1 MHRVKTIIVIA
12 SLCAVLC
19 GQALAQQTAGIIEN
33 AGQWPEQVVGRTTVA
48 SSHFWLEKDRFTYH
62 MTDLSPIAAMHGTD
76 HAPVA
81 GETRLRGH
89 VFQTRFTGASDN
101 ATVTFAGHSG
111 MHHNFYLGNDPA
123 RWRSSVREWQKV
135 HYDELYPGVDMD
147 VYYSDRALKYD
158 LLVEAGADASV
169 IQLNYGGA
177 DSLALRNGRLIVYTS
192 VGEVTEQAPIAWQE
206 INGSRQRVDCR
217 YFLNGQNVQFYFPD
231 GYDPAHPLTI
241 DPVLLFSTY
250 SGSSANNFGFTA
262 TYDEEGFLYAG
273 SISFG
278 DGYPTTVGAYQ
289 QVWAGGDGQGG
300 LVGTDITLTKYTLD
314 GTDRVYSTYLGG
326 SNDEL
331 PHSLIVNSAGELIV
345 MGTTSSPDFPV
356 TAGALSTTFSGGTI
370 VAPSGVGVEYVNGA
384 DLIVTKF
391 TADGG
396 ALAASTFL
404 GGSANDGVNSV
415 ADLRFNYADEFRGE
429 VELDDDDNVYIASCT
444 FSNDYPVQ
452 NALQP
457 ALAGG
462 LDGVITKLTPDL
474 DGLIYSTY
482 FGASGDQGV
491 YSLAVRSDDDIYICG
506 GTNAGGMSLGN
517 DGFQQTF
524 GGGDADGFLARI
536 TEDGSAV
543 TEGTYFGSTAYD
555 QFYFVDVDD
564 ADIAHAYGQTLAT
577 NEQFIVNAD
586 YGLANSGMLITKFAD
601 GLSGVEWSTR
611 FGTGDGTCNLSPTAF
626 LVDVCGKIYLSGW
639 GGNTNSSFETGFT
652 TGMDTTPDAYQ
663 ATTDGSDF
671 YLLVIE
677 DDASDIVFGSF
688 FGGAQSS
695 EHVDGGTSRFNRKGQ
710 IYQSVCAGC
719 GGNDDFPI
727 FPADAVGPVNNSS
740 CNNGVFKFDFQLPIT
755 VADFF
760 AEPEACINSPV
771 QFQNNSTT
779 SQDFFWDFGDG
790 TTTSLT
796 NPVHTYDEP
805 GTYEIMLVANNP
817 ETCNFTDTLYRT
829 IEIQV
834 PVTQTAALADLCAG
848 DSLEIG
854 PEQVV
859 PGLTYEWLPPVPTPD
874 NQNSFVT
881 VSPEENTTYTLLI
894 EGGACTDTLFQTVDV
909 TSLGLEASDDIVLC
923 GPGET
928 VTLLASSDNG
938 DAVFTWSDDPDFN
951 NVIAEGADA
960 TSLDLLIED
969 EGNIYVQAEAN
980 GCTRVEVIN
989 VSFTLGALDLGEDLV
1004 ICAGDTVTVSL
1015 QNNLPNFELEWLPGD
1030 LIITGQGTPQIQ
1042 AIVTEDVEI
1051 TLIASDGDDCII
1063 EGSIFV
1069 AASGIDPASVNAS
1082 ADPDVITTGE
1092 FTLLTATPEGFDY
1105 SWFPDESIEDTDLA
1119 ETEASPQQTT
1129 TYFLTVADGECLY
1142 TDSVQVRV
1150 FDFVCGPPSI
1160 YVPNAFTPDGNDN
1173 NDKLYVRGNNITD
1186 LNFVIYNRWGEKVF
1200 ETNSLVVGWDGTFKG
1215 RPADPAVFVYYL
1227 EAVCEGGDTYFEKGN
1242 ITLIR

>member
-1 MHRVKTIIVIA
+1 MLISLYAIA
-12 SLCAVLC
+12 CVPAS
-19 GQALAQQTAGIIEN
+19 AQKTAGIIEN
-33 AGQWPEQVVGRTTVA
+33 AGQWPDHVVGRTTVA
-48 SSHFWLEKDRFTYH
+48 SSHFWLEKNRFTYH
-62 MTDLSPIAAMHGTD
+62 MTDLSPIVAMHGTD
-76 HAPVA
+76 EAPVA
-81 GETRLRGH
+81 GATRLRGH
-89 VFQTRFTGASDN
+89 VFRTHFTGASEN
-101 ATVTFAGHSG
+101 AEVHFEEPEPLR
-111 MHHNFYLGNDPA
+111 HNFYLGNAPEK
-123 RWRSSVREWQKV
+123 WRSSVQEWRKV
-135 HYDELYPGVDMD
+135 SYSELYPGVDMD
-147 VYYSDRALKYD
+147 VYFSDHALKYD

-169 IQLNYGGA
+169 IQLHYEGA
-177 DSLALRNGRLIVYTS
+177 DSLKLRNGRLVVYTS
-192 VGEVTEQAPIAWQE
+192 VGEVTEQAPIAWQN
-206 INGSRQRVDCR
+206 INGSRERVECQ
-217 YFLNGQNVQFYFPD
+217 YFLNGNSVQFFFPD
-231 GYDPAHPLTI
+231 GYDPAYALTI

-250 SGSSANNFGFTA
+250 SGSTANNFGFTA
-262 TYDEEGFLYAG
+262 TYDDEGFLYAG

-278 DGYPTTVGAYQ
+278 DGYPTSVGAYQ
-289 QVWAGGDGQGG
+289 QEWAGGDGQGG

-356 TAGALSTTFSGGTI
+356 TTGAFSASFSGGSN

-415 ADLRFNYADEFRGE
+415 GDLRFNYADEFRGE
-429 VELDDDDNVYIASCT
+429 VEIDDEDNIYIASCT
-444 FSNDYPVQ
+444 FSNDYPTE

-457 ALAGG
+457 AIAGG

-482 FGASGDQGV
+482 FGAPGDQGV

-506 GTNAGGMSLGN
+506 GTNAGGMPLGN
-517 DGFQQTF
+517 DGFQQAF
-524 GGGDADGFLARI
+524 GGGDADGFLARL
-536 TEDGSAV
+536 TANGS
-543 TEGTYFGSTAYD
+543 TILEGTYFGSNDYD

-564 ADIAHAYGQTLAT
+564 ADVAHAYGQTLAGS
-577 NEQFIVNAD
+577 NEFILNAD
-586 YGLANSGMLITKFAD
+586 YASPNSGMLITKFTG
-601 GLSGVEWSTR
+601 GLSGVAWSTR

-639 GGNTNSSFETGFT
+639 GGNTNASFDTGFT

-663 ATTDGSDF
+663 SSTDGSDF

-688 FGGAQSS
+688 FGGNQSS

-760 AEPEACINSPV
+760 AEPEACINSPI

-796 NPVHTYDEP
+796 NPVHTYDAP

-817 ETCNFTDTLYRT
+817 ETCNFTDTLFRT
-829 IEIQV
+829 IDVQI
-834 PVTQTAALADLCAG
+834 PVTQTAALAELCAG
-848 DSLEIG
+848 DSIEIG
-854 PEQVV
+854 PEQIV
-859 PGLTYEWLPPVPTPD
+859 PGFTYEWLPPLSAPD
-874 NQNSFVT
+874 NQNPIVS

-894 EGGACTDTLFQTVDV
+894 EGGACVDTLIQTIEV
-909 TSLGLEASDDIVLC
+909 TNLSLTASDDIVLC

-928 VTLLASSDNG
+928 VTLQASSEN
-938 DAVFTWSDDPDFN
+938 DAAEFTWSDDPDFT
-951 NVIAEGADA
+951 NVIASGDDA
-960 TSLDLLIED
+960 TSVQVLIEE
-969 EGNIYVQAEAN
+969 EGNYYVQAAAN
-980 GCTRVEVIN
+980 GCTLIEVIS
-989 VSFTLGALDLGEDLV
+989 VSFSLGALDLGEDLV
-1004 ICAGDTVTVSL
+1004 VCAGDTVTVTL
-1015 QNNLPNFELEWLPGD
+1015 QNNLPNFDLVWSPTD
-1030 LIITGQGTPQIQ
+1030 LIINGQGTPSIQ

-1051 TLIASDGDDCII
+1051 SLIASDGEDCVI

-1069 AASGIDPASVNAS
+1069 SASGIDPASVTAS
-1082 ADPDVITTGE
+1082 ADPDIITAGD
-1092 FTLLTATPEGFDY
+1092 FTTLTATPEGYDY
-1105 SWFPDESIEDTDLA
+1105 TWFPDDSVEDPNLA
-1119 ETEASPQQTT
+1119 ETEANPQQTT
-1129 TYFLTVADGECLY
+1129 TFYLTVADGECLY

-1200 ETNSLVVGWDGTFKG
+1200 ETNSLVVGWDGTYKG

-1227 EAVCEGGDTYFEKGN
+1227 EAFCEGGDTYFEKGN